1 MQKWKLCMQNLT
13 KERKQPPVVFLSQA
27 IFYNIFI
34 LCLWVRIIRTSDH
47 EFMNF
52 LTILIMVTEQLY
64 WRLYC
69 GCFRFIWL
77 WLLLSVMKRCAER
90 CILQLYHTSLGPDTW
105 SCLYVKLSRL
115 FLKTVAMNYTCDSE
129 SYSKTRSRVQN
140 L

>member
-77 WLLLSVMKRCAER
+77 WLLLSVLKRCAER
-90 CILQLYHTSLGPDTW
+90 CILQLYHTSLSPDTW
-105 SCLYVKLSRL
+105 SYLYVKLSRL
-115 FLKTVAMNYTCDSE
+115 FLETVAMNYTCDSE